1 MKLQGVTIDFNDRKT
16 CGLLPE
22 LCLKWDEKSD
32 ELEDNEELLKYWEN
46 NLNKILA
53 KTHNVVSGNMGSK
66 SIVYSND
73 EAAVA
78 LIKEVFSNLALKTID
93 YEDIIK
99 CEHCLKYDYL
109 NKDFKKYNQN

>member
-78 LIKEVFSNLALKTID
+78 LIKEVFSNLVLKTID

-109 NKDFKKYNQN
+109 NKDFKKPNQN